1 VLRLAERKG
10 RKLTSPWDFEHWGDG
25 ATEEHHIGCRKLRA
39 RLVVIDI
46 SGLAH
51 DATLG
56 RRLLKMIIL
65 NRFEVLRETGPP
77 SVLPGQATLLL
88 LRAKAAEIVLGR
100 PDYFCGGVR
109 LCQALRGCAP
119 RA

>member
-10 RKLTSPWDFEHWGDG
+10 RKLTSPWDFEHWGDR

-46 SGLAH
+46 SGLAY

-65 NRFEVLRETGPP
+65 NRFDGPTVCP
-77 SVLPGQATLLL
+77 ARSSDTVAP
-88 LRAKAAEIVLGR
+88 RAKAAEIVLRR

-109 LCQALRGCAP
+109 LCQALCGCAP